1 MRFLDVG
8 VVLCVALKQPENYFE
23 GSVALLNRLKGP
35 EPEEVVATTVLTPS
49 VFYFTLDNREKVSR
63 DKLTAAI
70 KALSSL
76 NIKYLPIKALY
87 IEEAAVLAERYGIDF
102 DDVINAVVMREEG
115 IKEIYALDRDYEK
128 IDWVIRVEP

>member
-8 VVLCVALKQPENYFE
+8 VILCVALKQPENYFK

-49 VFYFTLDNREKVSR
+49 VLYFILDSREKVSR

-70 KALSSL
+70 KALNSL